1 MKTWQPALHKE
12 ETFMDYRDYRIFTSR
27 DRMESLITTNYR
39 LLNMLSRFGI
49 SLGVGDKSIEE
60 VCRMNGVD
68 CSTFLAV
75 VNLFNNPDAPQD
87 DVQFSVE
94 DLILYLQ
101 KSHAYYLNYKLPSIR
116 VSLENAI
123 ASGGKDMQYLIL
135 NYFDDYASE
144 VARHMNQENEEI
156 FPYIGRLIEGY
167 KKGEPLQGEKNR
179 HIFSEQHNSIDVRL
193 GELIDI
199 IVKYYPGGATN
210 DLNSVLYD
218 IFVCQQ
224 DLENHN
230 LIEDVLLV
238 PKVNQME
245 EELRESRAK
254 KGEEGTLSDRETDVL
269 IHIVRGLTNKE
280 IAAKMFLSVHTVN
293 THRKNIMNKLKIHS
307 PAGLTIY
314 AIVNK
319 LVSIEDL
326 DIK

>member
-1 MKTWQPALHKE
+1 MAQE
-12 ETFMDYRDYRIFTSR
+12 D
-27 DRMESLITTNYR
+27 
-39 LLNMLSRFGI
+39 
-49 SLGVGDKSIEE
+49 EE
-60 VCRMNGVD
+60 VFPYLRRLIESYNNGVA
-68 CSTFLAV
+68 L
-75 VNLFNNPDAPQD
+75 
-87 DVQFSVE
+87 
-94 DLILYLQ
+94 
-101 KSHAYYLNYKLPSIR
+101 
-116 VSLENAI
+116 
-123 ASGGKDMQYLIL
+123 SGGK
-135 NYFDDYASE
+135 N
-144 VARHMNQENEEI
+144 
-156 FPYIGRLIEGY
+156 P
-167 KKGEPLQGEKNR
+167 

-224 DLENHN
+224 DLETHN

-238 PKVNQME
+238 PKVKEME
-245 EELRESRAK
+245 DSLKESAVK
-254 KGEEGTLSDRETDVL
+254 KGDEESLSERETEVL
-269 IHIVRGLTNKE
+269 VHIVRGLTNKE
-280 IAAKMFLSVHTVN
+280 IAARMFLSVHTVN

>member
-1 MKTWQPALHKE
+1 MEH
-12 ETFMDYRDYRIFTSR
+12 RDYRIFTAR
-27 DRMESLITTNYR
+27 DKMESLITANYR

-60 VCRMNGVD
+60 VCRLNGVD

-75 VNLFNNPDAPQD
+75 ANLFNNPDSPQE
-87 DVQFSVE
+87 DVVFSVE

-101 KSHAYYLNYKLPSIR
+101 KSHTYYTDYRLPAIR
-116 VSLENAI
+116 SSLEKAI
-123 ASGGKDMQYLIL
+123 ASGGKEMQYLIL

-144 VARHMNQENEEI
+144 VARHMAQEDEEV
-156 FPYIGRLIEGY
+156 FPYLRRLIESYNNGVALS
-167 KKGEPLQGEKNR
+167 GGKNP

-224 DLENHN
+224 DLETHN

-238 PKVNQME
+238 PKVKEME
-245 EELRESRAK
+245 DSLKESAVK
-254 KGEEGTLSDRETDVL
+254 KGDEESLSERETEVL
-269 IHIVRGLTNKE
+269 VHIVRGLTNKE
-280 IAAKMFLSVHTVN
+280 IAARMFLSVHTVN

>member
-1 MKTWQPALHKE
+1 M
-12 ETFMDYRDYRIFTSR
+12 MDYRIFTPK
-27 DRMESLITTNYR
+27 DRMEQLITTNYR

-49 SLGVGDKSIEE
+49 SLGVADRSIEE
-60 VCRMNGVD
+60 VCRLNGVD

-75 VNLFNNPDAPQD
+75 VNLFNNPDNPQE
-87 DVQFSVE
+87 DVEFSTE
-94 DLILYLQ
+94 ELISYLQ
-101 KSHAYYLNYKLPSIR
+101 KSHTYYIDYRLPAIR
-116 VSLENAI
+116 AELEKATQ
-123 ASGGKDMQYLIL
+123 SGGKQMQYLIL
-135 NYFDDYASE
+135 NYFDDYAAE
-144 VARHMNQENEEI
+144 VARHMNQENEEV
-156 FPYIGRLIEGY
+156 FPYVQKLLVAYRN
-167 KKGEPLQGEKNR
+167 GENLSGGKNP

-210 DLNSVLYD
+210 ELNTVLYD

-224 DLENHN
+224 DLESHN

-238 PKVNQME
+238 PQVKKME
-245 EELRESRAK
+245 EALQK
-254 KGEEGTLSDRETDVL
+254 KSEKRVEDDTLSERERDVL
-269 IHIVRGLTNKE
+269 VHIVRGLTNKE

-319 LVSIEDL
+319 LVEIEDL
-326 DIK
+326 DIQ

>member
-1 MKTWQPALHKE
+1 MEH
-12 ETFMDYRDYRIFTSR
+12 RDHRVFTSR
-27 DRMESLITTNYR
+27 DKMETLITTNYR

-60 VCRMNGVD
+60 VCKLNGVD

-75 VNLFNNPDAPQD
+75 ANLSNNPESPREN
-87 DVQFSVE
+87 VEFSME
-94 DLILYLQ
+94 ELIVYLK
-101 KSHAYYLNYKLPSIR
+101 KSHSYYIDYRLPAIR
-116 VSLENAI
+116 VALEKAI
-123 ASGGKDMQYLIL
+123 EGGGKQMQYLIL
-135 NYFDDYASE
+135 NYFDDYAAE
-144 VARHMNQENEEI
+144 VARHMNQENEEV
-156 FPYIGRLIEGY
+156 FPYLTRLIDHFNG
-167 KKGEPLQGEKNR
+167 GSLLPHGKNP

-210 DLNSVLYD
+210 ELNTVLYD

-224 DLENHN
+224 DLESHN

-238 PKVNQME
+238 PKVKAME
-245 EELRESRAK
+245 ESLKRSESK
-254 KGEEGTLSDRETDVL
+254 KVDEECLSERETEVL
-269 IHIVRGLTNKE
+269 VHIVRGLTNKE
-280 IAAKMFLSVHTVN
+280 IAARMFLSVHTVN

>member
-1 MKTWQPALHKE
+1 
-12 ETFMDYRDYRIFTSR
+12 
-27 DRMESLITTNYR
+27 MESLITTNYR

-49 SLGVGDKSIEE
+49 SLGVGDKSVEE
-60 VCRMNGVD
+60 VCRLNNVD
-68 CSTFLAV
+68 CCTFLAV
-75 VNLFNNPDAPQD
+75 VNLFNNPEAPQENPL
-87 DVQFSVE
+87 FSME
-94 DLILYLQ
+94 ELINYLQ
-101 KSHAYYLNYKLPSIR
+101 KSHTYYLDYRLPALR
-116 VSLENAI
+116 VALEKAI
-123 ASGGKDMQYLIL
+123 AGGGKEMQYLIL

-144 VARHMNQENEEI
+144 VARHMNQENEEV
-156 FPYIGRLIEGY
+156 FPYLRRLLESVEG
-167 KKGEPLQGEKNR
+167 GSPLQGGKNP

-210 DLNSVLYD
+210 ELNTVLYD

-224 DLENHN
+224 DLESHN

-238 PKVNQME
+238 PKVKEME
-245 EELRESRAK
+245 ETLKENNGRKADEESLSEREI
-254 KGEEGTLSDRETDVL
+254 DVL
-269 IHIVRGLTNKE
+269 VHIVRGLTNKE
-280 IAAKMFLSVHTVN
+280 IAARMFLSVHTVN

>member
-1 MKTWQPALHKE
+1 MVME
-12 ETFMDYRDYRIFTSR
+12 YRDYRIFTAR
-27 DRMESLITTNYR
+27 DKMESLITVNYR

-60 VCRMNGVD
+60 VCKLNNVD
-68 CSTFLAV
+68 CKTFLAV
-75 VNLFNNPDAPQD
+75 VNLINNPETPQENPE
-87 DVQFSVE
+87 FSLE
-94 DLILYLQ
+94 ELMDYLQ
-101 KSHAYYLNYKLPSIR
+101 KSHAYYLDYRLPSIR
-116 VSLENAI
+116 VALEKAI
-123 ASGGKDMQYLIL
+123 EGGGKQMQYLIL
-135 NYFDDYASE
+135 NYFDDYATE

-156 FPYIGRLIEGY
+156 FPYLRKLLESYNG
-167 KKGEPLQGEKNR
+167 GEPLQGNKNP

-210 DLNSVLYD
+210 ELNTVLYD

-224 DLENHN
+224 DLESHN

-238 PKVNQME
+238 PKVKQME
-245 EELRESRAK
+245 EALKENKGK
-254 KGEEGTLSDRETDVL
+254 KGDEETLSDREVDVL
-269 IHIVRGLTNKE
+269 VHIVRGLTNKE

>member
-1 MKTWQPALHKE
+1 M
-12 ETFMDYRDYRIFTSR
+12 MDYRIFTPK
-27 DRMESLITTNYR
+27 DRMEQLITTNYR

-49 SLGVGDKSIEE
+49 SLGVADRSIEE
-60 VCRMNGVD
+60 VCRLNGVD

-75 VNLFNNPDAPQD
+75 VNLFNNPDNPQE
-87 DVQFSVE
+87 DVEFSTE
-94 DLILYLQ
+94 ELISYLQ
-101 KSHAYYLNYKLPSIR
+101 KSHTYYIDYRLPAIR
-116 VSLENAI
+116 TELEKATQ
-123 ASGGKDMQYLIL
+123 SGGKQMQYLIL
-135 NYFDDYASE
+135 NYFDDYAAE
-144 VARHMNQENEEI
+144 VARHMNQENEEV
-156 FPYIGRLIEGY
+156 FPYVQKLLVAYRMGDNLSG
-167 KKGEPLQGEKNR
+167 GKNP

-210 DLNSVLYD
+210 ELNTVLYD

-224 DLENHN
+224 DLESHN

-238 PKVNQME
+238 PQVKKME
-245 EELRESRAK
+245 EALQK
-254 KGEEGTLSDRETDVL
+254 KSEKRVEDDTLSERERDVL
-269 IHIVRGLTNKE
+269 VHIVRGLTNKE

-319 LVSIEDL
+319 LVEIEDL
-326 DIK
+326 DIQ

>member
-1 MKTWQPALHKE
+1 M
-12 ETFMDYRDYRIFTSR
+12 MDYRIFTPK
-27 DRMESLITTNYR
+27 DRMEQLITTNYR

-49 SLGVGDKSIEE
+49 SLGVADRSIEE
-60 VCRMNGVD
+60 VCRLNGVD

-75 VNLFNNPDAPQD
+75 VNLFNNPDNPQE
-87 DVQFSVE
+87 DVEFSTE
-94 DLILYLQ
+94 ELISYLQ
-101 KSHAYYLNYKLPSIR
+101 KSHTYYIDYRLPAIR
-116 VSLENAI
+116 AELEKATQ
-123 ASGGKDMQYLIL
+123 SGGKQMQYLIL
-135 NYFDDYASE
+135 NYFDDYAAE
-144 VARHMNQENEEI
+144 VARHMNQENEEV
-156 FPYIGRLIEGY
+156 FPYVQKLLVAYRN
-167 KKGEPLQGEKNR
+167 GENLSGGKNP

-210 DLNSVLYD
+210 ELNTVLYD

-224 DLENHN
+224 DLESHN

-238 PKVNQME
+238 PQLKKME
-245 EELRESRAK
+245 EALQK
-254 KGEEGTLSDRETDVL
+254 KSEKMVEDDTLSEREKDVL
-269 IHIVRGLTNKE
+269 VHIVRGLTNKE

-319 LVSIEDL
+319 LVEIEDL
-326 DIK
+326 DIQ

>member
-1 MKTWQPALHKE
+1 ME
-12 ETFMDYRDYRIFTSR
+12 YRDYRIFTPR
-27 DRMESLITTNYR
+27 DKMESLITTNYR

-60 VCRMNGVD
+60 VCKINGVD
-68 CSTFLAV
+68 CTTFLAV
-75 VNLFNNPDAPQD
+75 VNLFNNPETPQENP
-87 DVQFSVE
+87 QFSLE
-94 DLILYLQ
+94 ELIDYLK
-101 KSHAYYLNYKLPSIR
+101 KSHAYYLDYRLPAIR
-116 VSLENAI
+116 VALEKAI
-123 ASGGKDMQYLIL
+123 EGGGKQMQYLIL
-135 NYFDDYASE
+135 NYFDDYAAE
-144 VARHMNQENEEI
+144 VARHMNQENEEV
-156 FPYIGRLIEGY
+156 FPYLQKLLESYNAGD
-167 KKGEPLQGEKNR
+167 PLQGGKNP

-210 DLNSVLYD
+210 ELNTVLYD

-224 DLENHN
+224 DLESHN

-238 PKVNQME
+238 PKVKQME
-245 EELRESRAK
+245 EALAQNNSRK
-254 KGEEGTLSDRETDVL
+254 QEEETLSDREIDVL
-269 IHIVRGLTNKE
+269 VHIVRGLTNKE

-319 LVSIEDL
+319 HVSLDEL

>member
-1 MKTWQPALHKE
+1 ME
-12 ETFMDYRDYRIFTSR
+12 YRDYRIFTAR
-27 DRMESLITTNYR
+27 DKMESLITTNYR
-39 LLNMLSRFGI
+39 MLNMLSRFGI

-60 VCRMNGVD
+60 VCKFNGVH
-68 CSTFLAV
+68 CNTFLAV
-75 VNLFNNPDAPQD
+75 VNLCNNPDNPQEN
-87 DVQFSVE
+87 VEFSVE
-94 DLILYLQ
+94 DLILYLK
-101 KSHAYYLNYKLPSIR
+101 KSHTYYLDYKLPAIR
-116 VSLENAI
+116 VALEKAI
-123 ASGGKDMQYLIL
+123 MGGGKEMQYLIL

-156 FPYIGRLIEGY
+156 FPYIQKLMECLGG
-167 KKGEPLQGEKNR
+167 GAALQCGKNP

-210 DLNSVLYD
+210 DLNTVLYD

-224 DLENHN
+224 DLESHN

-238 PKVNQME
+238 PKVKE
-245 EELRESRAK
+245 LEDSLRETKEK
-254 KGEEGTLSDRETDVL
+254 KGDEEALSEREKDVL
-269 IHIVRGLTNKE
+269 VHIVRGLTNKE
-280 IAAKMFLSVHTVN
+280 IAARMFLSVHTVN

>member
-1 MKTWQPALHKE
+1 ME
-12 ETFMDYRDYRIFTSR
+12 YRDYRIFTAR

-49 SLGVGDKSIEE
+49 SLGVGDKSVEE

-87 DVQFSVE
+87 DVQFSME
-94 DLILYLQ
+94 DLIIYLQ
-101 KSHAYYLNYKLPSIR
+101 KSHAYYLDYKLPAIR
-116 VSLENAI
+116 VALEKAI
-123 ASGGKDMQYLIL
+123 EGGGKDMQYLIL
-135 NYFDDYASE
+135 NYFDDYAAE
-144 VARHMNQENEEI
+144 VARHMNQENEEV
-156 FPYIGRLIEGY
+156 FPYISKLIESHR
-167 KKGEPLQGEKNR
+167 KGEPLQGGKNP

-210 DLNSVLYD
+210 DLNTVLYD

-238 PKVNQME
+238 PKVKEIE
-245 EELRESRAK
+245 EELKESQEK
-254 KGEEGTLSDRETDVL
+254 KNDEETLSEREIDVL
-269 IHIVRGLTNKE
+269 VHIVRGLTNKE

>member
-1 MKTWQPALHKE
+1 MEH
-12 ETFMDYRDYRIFTSR
+12 RDHRVFTSR
-27 DRMESLITTNYR
+27 DKMETLITTNYR

-60 VCRMNGVD
+60 VCKLNGVD

-75 VNLFNNPDAPQD
+75 ANLSNNPESPREN
-87 DVQFSVE
+87 VEFSME
-94 DLILYLQ
+94 ELIVYLK
-101 KSHAYYLNYKLPSIR
+101 KSHSYYIDYRLPAIR
-116 VSLENAI
+116 VALEKAI
-123 ASGGKDMQYLIL
+123 EGGGKQMQYLIL
-135 NYFDDYASE
+135 NYFDDYAAE
-144 VARHMNQENEEI
+144 VARHMNQENEEV
-156 FPYIGRLIEGY
+156 FPYLTRLIDHFNG
-167 KKGEPLQGEKNR
+167 GSLLPDGKNP

-210 DLNSVLYD
+210 ELNTVLYD

-224 DLENHN
+224 DLESHN

-238 PKVNQME
+238 PKVKAME
-245 EELRESRAK
+245 ESLKKSESK
-254 KGEEGTLSDRETDVL
+254 KVDEESLSERETEVL
-269 IHIVRGLTNKE
+269 VHIVRGLTNKE
-280 IAAKMFLSVHTVN
+280 IAARMFLSVHTVN

>member
-1 MKTWQPALHKE
+1 ME
-12 ETFMDYRDYRIFTSR
+12 YRDYRVFTPR
-27 DRMESLITTNYR
+27 DKMESLITANYR
-39 LLNMLSRFGI
+39 LLNMMSRFGI
-49 SLGVGDKSIEE
+49 SLGVGEKSIEE
-60 VCRMNGVD
+60 VCRLNGVD

-75 VNLFNNPDAPQD
+75 VNLFNNPDVPQEN
-87 DVQFSVE
+87 VEFSA
-94 DLILYLQ
+94 DALMQYLQ
-101 KSHAYYLNYKLPSIR
+101 KSHSYYTDYRLPAIR
-116 VSLENAI
+116 KALEQAI
-123 ASGGKDMQYLIL
+123 EGGGKEMQYLIL
-135 NYFDDYASE
+135 NYFDDYAAE
-144 VARHMNQENEEI
+144 VARHMKQENEEV
-156 FPYIGRLIEGY
+156 FPHVYKLIECYESGSG
-167 KKGEPLQGEKNR
+167 KMPQGKGA

-210 DLNSVLYD
+210 ELNTVLYD

-224 DLENHN
+224 DLESHN
-230 LIEDVLLV
+230 LIEDVLLA
-238 PKVNQME
+238 PKVKEME
-245 EELRESRAK
+245 EALK
-254 KGEEGTLSDRETDVL
+254 KSGEKRIEEEALSERETDVL

-319 LVSIEDL
+319 LVALEDL

>member
-1 MKTWQPALHKE
+1 ME
-12 ETFMDYRDYRIFTSR
+12 YRDYRIFTAR
-27 DRMESLITTNYR
+27 DRMESLITTNYH
-39 LLNMLSRFGI
+39 LLNVLSRFGI

-60 VCRMNGVD
+60 VCKLNGVD
-68 CSTFLAV
+68 CKTFLVV
-75 VNLFNNPDAPQD
+75 VNLINNPDNFQGDQD
-87 DVQFSVE
+87 FSAE
-94 DLILYLQ
+94 ELIKYLQ
-101 KSHAYYLNYKLPSIR
+101 KSHSYYIDYRLPSVR
-116 VSLENAI
+116 NALEKAI
-123 ASGGKDMQYLIL
+123 DGGGKQMQYLIL
-135 NYFDDYASE
+135 NYFDDYAAE
-144 VARHMNQENEEI
+144 VARHMSQENEEV
-156 FPYIGRLIEGY
+156 FPYVQKLLVAYE
-167 KKGEPLQGEKNR
+167 KGENLSGGKNP

-210 DLNSVLYD
+210 ELNTVLYD

-238 PKVNQME
+238 PKVKEME
-245 EELRESRAK
+245 EALQKNSEK
-254 KGEEGTLSDRETDVL
+254 KADEETLSEREVDVL

-280 IAAKMFLSVHTVN
+280 IAARMFLSVHTVN

-307 PAGLTIY
+307 SAGLTIY

-326 DIK
+326 DIQ